1 MIAATLTKIAAQL
14 RQMADDAEQPEHKVD
29 TFDLRHVPRQIEAQ
43 AEMLVGGLVE

>member
-29 TFDLRHVPRQIEAQ
+29 GFDLRTLARRIDEQVD
-43 AEMLVGGLVE
+43 MLAKGLTE